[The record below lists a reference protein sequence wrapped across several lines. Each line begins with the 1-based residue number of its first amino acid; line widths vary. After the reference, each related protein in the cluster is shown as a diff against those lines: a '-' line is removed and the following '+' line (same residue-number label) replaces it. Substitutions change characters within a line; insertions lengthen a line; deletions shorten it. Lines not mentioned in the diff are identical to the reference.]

1 MFKIARLELRGK
13 SRGST
18 LIVFSLIATAILT
31 YYILKFG
38 VNLDRGIYTINVPIG
53 FKSFDVSPNPDLT
66 VNGDVVILRGNL
78 KSYSAFDE
86 FRNYIR
92 SEYNRYLNEKYGDY
106 AFPVLIRL
114 HKVSTGMVVKVERE
128 EVPKEKPKKERKKAV
143 ENVSVVDVG
152 EVGKVGKVG
161 KVEKVEKEGKVSLGE
176 FYLPENLRPPILLE
190 KFAYAFIL
198 ILPFYFLAQAFT
210 SSFMEDKVAR
220 RFDVLLSVVS
230 EGRFLIEKMTPY
242 LTVGLA
248 ISILIALIF
257 KSVIMIPLLMV
268 IMVAILSIDSF
279 LVFISRSYKELSF
292 ITVVVTLVV
301 TTYLFIPAVFSFI
314 PMSEIS
320 PVTLIVRSIGG
331 EFVGLNEILISIV
344 HLSIISITLLYV
356 TSNSFEFMYSH
367 GLITKLIEVTTKLT
381 DSYLKVF
388 LFVTVSIPLVFLI
401 EFFMLSVT
409 FPFKSYALILIVL
422 AFVEEFF
429 KCLFIY
435 SASLKGLNPYLSAF
449 LSAFGF
455 FLGEKFILLSVI
467 PIEMFGLLTIPL
479 LAHIL
484 SALVFTLTMRFGFK
498 FGLLSAS
505 SVHSI
510 YNGLILCMLLR

>member
-1 MFKIARLELRGK
+1 MLKIARLELRGK

-18 LIVFSLIATAILT
+18 LIVFSLIVTAILT
-31 YYILKFG
+31 YHILKFG

-128 EVPKEKPKKERKKAV
+128 KVPKEKPKKERKKVV

-152 EVGKVGKVG
+152 KVGKVG
-161 KVEKVEKEGKVSLGE
+161 EVEKEGKVSLGE

-292 ITVVVTLVV
+292 IMVVVTLVV

-435 SASLKGLNPYLSAF
+435 SASLNGLNPYSSAF

-467 PIEMFGLLTIPL
+467 PIEMFGLLAIPL